1 MIAFIGDT
9 KLIGDGIAILG
20 CDALRHRSVVDLDKL
35 YGKRHIVGL
44 LHEGNANLSWPC
56 TEFAAVHQNRFAL
69 GGNVVGVCFNHLP
82 SVRAGVNHSGSF
94 AISGGVGQV
103 LIVEAEAHARERIAG
118 NGVDCHQLH
127 IRTHGDSAGVRA
139 GKAKDVG
146 DGVHDLIY
154 AGNIGIY
161 VVGCDLHLAAEVS
174 VLGVGCTDVGLGVER
189 SAAVHDHIGR
199 GDSGRGVRADLQREI
214 LEAGGRYH
222 RAVMA
227 YETAEWAVAAANGVV
242 DGYVAENRRL
252 AA

>member
-44 LHEGNANLSWPC
+44 LHEGNADLSGPC

-69 GGNVVGVCFNHLP
+69 GGNIVGVCFNHLP

-146 DGVHDLIY
+146 DGVNHLVCAWHVDVHI
-154 AGNIGIY
+154 IG
-161 VVGCDLHLAAEVS
+161 GDLHLVAEIAVFRILGAHICVRVKAA
-174 VLGVGCTDVGLGVER
+174 
-189 SAAVHDHIGR
+189 AAVNHHIRRLDNGC
-199 GDSGRGVRADLQREI
+199 GVRADLQREI

-242 DGYVAENRRL
+242 DSHVAENRRL